1 MGLTDL
7 WRRLWVGAAVALF
20 TLSAGAGVV
29 LALTGSAC
37 SICWTGH
44 SSNDSSTASNW
55 STSDGRRGAKAAES
69 GAATTGRRFRLPI
82 GALVLALTLAALCAT
97 AAVASADQ
105 LRAFGSWL
113 RSSRTLSCVLMVVG
127 VCVSGCGGGA
137 VSRSSTAAT
146 LTPASTTTGSTTA
159 KDMKTTGQPRIKSK
173 TTASTLAGGVARRK
187 RSRFV
192 PPTRRQALL
201 LSASSECAI
210 ARARAPSSPLPTTNR
225 TTTIVAYAAASWPTA
240 ARVAKSLGDIP
251 GRKPPPVSRLINDYR
266 KLASAYAAASTHV
279 SHGVSGDRLSQTLS
293 HAEQRTAADA
303 LVARVPVCAPLPPS
317 ARGAK
322 RK

>member
-1 MGLTDL
+1 MATLGYGGIAE
-7 WRRLWVGAAVALF
+7 RRV
-20 TLSAGAGVV
+20 SS
-29 LALTGSAC
+29 GS
-37 SICWTGH
+37 
-44 SSNDSSTASNW
+44 
-55 STSDGRRGAKAAES
+55 
-69 GAATTGRRFRLPI
+69 
-82 GALVLALTLAALCAT
+82 
-97 AAVASADQ
+97 
-105 LRAFGSWL
+105 RAFGSWL
-113 RSSRTLSCVLMVVG
+113 WSSWTLSCVLMVVG

-137 VSRSSTAAT
+137 ASRSSTAAM

-159 KDMKTTGQPRIKSK
+159 KDTKTTGQPRIKSK
-173 TTASTLAGGVARRK
+173 TAASTLAGGVARSK

-192 PPTRRQALL
+192 PPTRAQALL

-225 TTTIVAYAAASWPTA
+225 GTIVAYAAASRPTA

-251 GRKPPPVSRLINDYR
+251 GRKPPPVSRLIDDYR

-279 SHGVSGDRLSQTLS
+279 SHGVSGDRLSQTLI

>member
-1 MGLTDL
+1 MLEP
-7 WRRLWVGAAVALF
+7 RRTTEADAQFLRLIGAH
-20 TLSAGAGVV
+20 GRNMI
-29 LALTGSAC
+29 AC
-37 SICWTGH
+37 GCVSPRLRKESRPTEVDR
-44 SSNDSSTASNW
+44 N
-55 STSDGRRGAKAAES
+55 RRGILATVGYGGIAAGRVSS
-69 GAATTGRRFRLPI
+69 G
-82 GALVLALTLAALCAT
+82 
-97 AAVASADQ
+97 S
-105 LRAFGSWL
+105 RAFGSWL
-113 RSSRTLSCVLMVVG
+113 WSSRTLSCVLMVVG

-137 VSRSSTAAT
+137 VSRSSTAVT

-159 KDMKTTGQPRIKSK
+159 KDTKTTGQPRIKSK
-173 TTASTLAGGVARRK
+173 TTASTLAGRVARSK

-192 PPTRRQALL
+192 PPTRAQALL

-225 TTTIVAYAAASWPTA
+225 TTIVAYAAASRPTA
-240 ARVAKSLGDIP
+240 ARVAKSLGDLP
-251 GRKPPPVSRLINDYR
+251 GRKPPPVSRLIDDYR

-279 SHGVSGDRLSQTLS
+279 SHGVSGDRLSQTLI